1 MKNMDKLKI
10 IKELAMI
17 VVILSYAISL
27 IINAIANYIVAI
39 NSKKPPKHAGRGGF
53 RRYKK

>member
-1 MKNMDKLKI
+1 MDKLKI
-10 IKELAMI
+10 IKELALIFVI
-17 VVILSYAISL
+17 VSYAISL

-39 NSKKPPKHAGRGGF
+39 NSKKPPKPRKLGGF

>member
-1 MKNMDKLKI
+1 MDKLKI